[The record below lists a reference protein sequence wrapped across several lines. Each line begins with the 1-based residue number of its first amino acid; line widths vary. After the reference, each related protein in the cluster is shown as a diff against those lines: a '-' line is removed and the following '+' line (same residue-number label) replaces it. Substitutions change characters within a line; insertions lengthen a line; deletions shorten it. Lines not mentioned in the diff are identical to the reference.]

1 MHPVR
6 LQFSG
11 LRSYRRPT
19 EICFHDLD
27 LFAII
32 GDTGAGKSTI
42 IEALCFALYG
52 RKSWS
57 GSSTKVEDLIADGEQ
72 VLRIEFDFV
81 ADDRNWRVTRARR
94 RSGAAPVDKLVSLP
108 TEAPEA
114 DGARPVTDRI
124 IELLGLNLQQFTR
137 AVVMPQ
143 GRFDELLRASETDRN
158 TILTSILGHGDMELV
173 AKHATLLR
181 DEVRPVTARYR
192 EWRRHLPDDPPAE
205 EALAQEELQVA
216 ADKHTAL
223 TNAIDALADPT
234 DLRDRVLNA
243 RSGLQHARDA
253 LPSLDEDPVAILE
266 DCHQRGEELLVEQAA
281 QNDLRREAQA
291 QRKRLQANIGDA
303 LAGFRSAVDL
313 QVAAQ
318 RVQESANAFP
328 TDCQAHERAVSALAA
343 LKHETPP
350 EEIDPTLARVVA
362 EATARSAAAQEE
374 LDTAK
379 EALKEAR
386 RVWNDYQQALAEVRQ
401 RAKEMKDADAE
412 VDEAGKEL
420 ARAASA
426 EVAAQQRLST
436 VTAHVREVERA
447 NQVAAVAAGH
457 GPGEDCP
464 VCARPL
470 PENFTAPSNSNLD
483 AAAAAVTEARMESE
497 RAEAEKR
504 DAQTAHDRAVLLR
517 ERAGTDHQSATEH
530 QSECTARAMKLGV
543 DTEAADEV
551 TATSELRAQREA
563 STENVNDATGREQ
576 QARDTLTRAASELTA
591 ERDRHS
597 EQLRS
602 AERSVSETT
611 AAIRLHDSRVRSLP
625 DEWIPEDLDRPEA
638 QLTSELLQE
647 FAERL
652 RGTADRISQMEVDDK
667 TQIQLIDDANARLA
681 EIAAAISDEVAQP
694 SQSVIARVNR
704 VLDRAS
710 ALTDAMLSAS
720 ELCRRQFE
728 VDNTSFDLA
737 PVAPAP
743 EDLSAV
749 VTLVHD
755 RLRAI
760 CALRGDATGLL
771 DDLDEVLSRATDQIS
786 DILKKAGVE
795 SVEALHG
802 AAGEA
807 SSIVAH
813 ATDQLQR
820 AEAAV
825 QEAAAVDEVLV
836 IATPFLANLEI
847 LCVALG
853 KREFIDHLL
862 SLREAELLAEASR
875 RLRDITGDRFGFVED
890 FRVANIASG
899 QIRSPDALSG
909 GERFQASL
917 ALALALV
924 EIASRGGGR
933 LDAVFVDEGFGSLDS
948 NALDVALDT
957 LGKVAGA
964 GKTVALI
971 SHLRSVAEYVD
982 TVMLVTRDEV
992 HGSRMRTL
1000 SEDERDRLLA
1010 DDIRSGLTA

>member
-19 EICFHDLD
+19 EICFGDLD

-81 ADDRNWRVTRARR
+81 ADGREWRVTRARR
-94 RSGAAPVDKLVSLP
+94 RSGASPVNKLVSLP
-108 TEAPEA
+108 AEAPEA
-114 DGARPVTDRI
+114 DGAQPVTDRVT
-124 IELLGLNLQQFTR
+124 ELLGLNLQQFTR

-143 GRFDELLRASETDRN
+143 GRFDELLRASETERN

-173 AKHATLLR
+173 AKHATSLR
-181 DEVRPVTARYR
+181 DEVRPVTGRYR

-205 EALAQEELQVA
+205 EASALQELQVA
-216 ADKHTAL
+216 TDKHTAL
-223 TNAIDALADPT
+223 TNAIDALAEPT

-243 RSGLQHARDA
+243 RSRLQHASDSV
-253 LPSLDEDPVAILE
+253 PSLDEDPVAILE
-266 DCHQRGEELLVEQAA
+266 DCRQRGEALLVEQAA
-281 QNDLRREAQA
+281 QHELRREAQA
-291 QRKRLQANIGDA
+291 QREQLKANIGDA
-303 LAGFRSAVDL
+303 LAGFGSAVDL

-328 TDCQAHERAVSALAA
+328 TDCQAHEGAASALAA
-343 LKHETPP
+343 LQDGAPP
-350 EEIDPTLARVVA
+350 EEIDPKLGTAVA

-379 EALKEAR
+379 TALEEAR
-386 RVWNDYQQALAEVRQ
+386 RSWNDYQQALARVRQ

-412 VDEAGKEL
+412 VDQAGQEL

-426 EVAAQQRLST
+426 EVAAQQQLST
-436 VTAHVREVERA
+436 VKAHVREVERA
-447 NQVAAVAAGH
+447 NQVAAIAAGH

-470 PENFTAPSNSNLD
+470 PEDFTAPSNSNLD
-483 AAAAAVTEARMESE
+483 AATAAVAEARIESE
-497 RAEAEKR
+497 RAAAKKR
-504 DAQTAHDRAVLLR
+504 DAQTAHDRAVLSR
-517 ERAGTDHQSATEH
+517 DHAGTDHQSATERL
-530 QSECTARAMKLGV
+530 SECTGSAIELGV
-543 DTEAADEV
+543 DTEAADEF
-551 TATSELRAQREA
+551 TATAELRAKREA
-563 STENVNDATGREQ
+563 STENVHDATEREQ
-576 QARDTLTRAASELTA
+576 QARDALTRAESELTA
-591 ERDRHS
+591 ARNRHA
-597 EQLRS
+597 EQLQL
-602 AERSVSETT
+602 AERTLSKTT
-611 AAIRLHDSRVRSLP
+611 AAVGLHHSRVRSLP
-625 DEWIPEDLDRPEA
+625 EEWIPEDLDRPEA

-647 FAERL
+647 LAERL
-652 RGTADRISQMEVDDK
+652 QGAADRISQMESANN
-667 TQIQLIDDANARLA
+667 TQIQLIDDTNERLA

-694 SQSVIARVNR
+694 SQAALARVNR

-710 ALTDAMLSAS
+710 ELTDAMLSAS
-720 ELCRRQFE
+720 ELCHREFE
-728 VDNTSFDLA
+728 VDNGSLGLA
-737 PVAPAP
+737 PATPAP
-743 EDLSAV
+743 EDLAAV
-749 VTLVHD
+749 VALVHH
-755 RLRAI
+755 RLVRMRSRQAAAASLI
-760 CALRGDATGLL
+760 E
-771 DDLDEVLSRATDQIS
+771 DLDEVLSGATDQIS

-795 SVEALHG
+795 AVDALHA

-807 SSIVAH
+807 SSIVAQ
-813 ATDQLQR
+813 ATKQLHR
-820 AEAAV
+820 AEDAV
-825 QEAAAVDEVLV
+825 QEASAVDEVLA
-836 IATPFLANLEI
+836 IAMPLLANLEV
-847 LCVALG
+847 LCTALG
-853 KREFIDHLL
+853 KREFVDHLL
-862 SLREAELLAEASR
+862 GLREAELLAEASR

-982 TVMLVTRDEV
+982 TVMLVTRDDV